1 MTPRNESKETSLED
15 LEIELLLIAVFRRY
29 GYDFQNYAKAS
40 LRRRIRRA
48 VQESGVKNVSRL
60 QERLLHR
67 PDSLREFVSTLSVHV
82 TSLFR
87 DPDFYAAL
95 RKEVVPMLRTY
106 PLVRVWVAGCA
117 TGEEVYS
124 LAILLQEEGIYERCR
139 IYATDISDD
148 LLQQASRGE
157 FPLERMKLYTQN
169 YLRAG
174 GKQEFSSYYR
184 VYGEVAAFD
193 PSLKRGL
200 IFSQHNLAADGAFNE
215 FQLVLCRNVMIYFND
230 TLRHRVQSLLFESL
244 GNFGVLGLGLKE
256 SIRFTPHTKSFVDL
270 NAELRLYKKIGG

>member
-1 MTPRNESKETSLED
+1 
-15 LEIELLLIAVFRRY
+15 
-29 GYDFQNYAKAS
+29 
-40 LRRRIRRA
+40 
-48 VQESGVKNVSRL
+48 QEAGVRNVSNL

-87 DPDFYAAL
+87 DPEFYAAL
-95 RKEVVPMLRTY
+95 RKDVVPMLKTY
-106 PLVRVWVAGCA
+106 PLIRVWVAGCA

-124 LAILLQEEGIYERCR
+124 LAILLQEEGLYERCR

-148 LLQQASRGE
+148 LLQRASKGE

-169 YLRAG
+169 YLRSG
-174 GKQEFSSYYR
+174 GKREFSSYCR
-184 VYGEVAAFD
+184 AHGDVVTFD

-200 IFSQHNLAADGAFNE
+200 VFSQHNLAADRAFNE

-244 GNFGVLGLGLKE
+244 SNFGVLGLGLKE
-256 SIRFTPHTKSFVDL
+256 SIRFTPHAESFVEL
-270 NAELRLYKKIGG
+270 NPELRLYKKVG